1 MSISIEVSAGEL
13 VDKITI
19 LVIKLERMSDPA
31 KLSNVRKEYD
41 MLMDVYR
48 NEIGEGRE
56 LVLLRERLKEV
67 NAALWDIEDE
77 IRDFERR
84 KDFGEKFVEL
94 ARTVYRTND
103 RRASLKREI
112 NDLLKSVLV
121 EEKSYSAY

>member
-48 NEIGEGRE
+48 NEIGESRE
-56 LVLLRERLKEV
+56 IVALRDRLKEV

-84 KDFGEKFVEL
+84 KDFGEEFVEL

-103 RRASLKREI
+103 RRASIKREI

>member
-103 RRASLKREI
+103 RRASIKREI

>member
-1 MSISIEVSAGEL
+1 MSISIEISAGEL

-31 KLSNVRKEYD
+31 KLSNVRKEYE
-41 MLMDVYR
+41 MLMDVYH
-48 NEIGEGRE
+48 NEIDESRE
-56 LVLLRERLKEV
+56 LIVLTDRLKEI

-77 IRDFERR
+77 IRDFERK

-94 ARTVYRTND
+94 ARSVYRTND
-103 RRASLKREI
+103 RRASTKREI

>member
-1 MSISIEVSAGEL
+1 MSISIEISAGEL

-48 NEIGEGRE
+48 NEIGESRE
-56 LVLLRERLKEV
+56 IVALRERLKEV

-84 KDFGEKFVEL
+84 KDFGEEFVEL

-103 RRASLKREI
+103 RRASIKREI